1 MAERRGAASGARS
14 SETADPQTAQDGA
27 LDGVRHVMFVH
38 AHPDDE
44 TLASG
49 ALMAE
54 LVDRGLIV
62 TLVTC
67 TRGERGEIVAGPH
80 SHLEG
85 APEFAEHREHEL
97 AGALAEL
104 GVTRHLW
111 LGTAPARAVGLTPRA
126 YEDSGMRWL
135 RDGLAGPAD
144 DASPL
149 SLTAA
154 PLDDAVAD
162 LLAVIDVESA
172 SGATAADQP
181 SPPSEKPD
189 LIVSYNEIG
198 GYGHPDHVR
207 AREIARAAAGARSI
221 RFAEIVD
228 AVPLGHTAPDAGEQ
242 NAVYHRAGE
251 RDAVAFT
258 WFELD
263 DRLDQVKRALAHHAS
278 QVTVDGDDVVHSG
291 GQRTPIQTSV
301 GLRVVP

>member
-1 MAERRGAASGARS
+1 MAARRNAASGARS
-14 SETADPQTAQDGA
+14 SETAGPQAAQDGV

-54 LVDRGLIV
+54 LVDRGVTV

-85 APEFAEHREHEL
+85 TPEFAEHREHEV

-111 LGTAPARAVGLTPRA
+111 LGTAPARAVGLMPRS

-135 RDGLAGPAD
+135 SDGLAGPAD

-149 SLTAA
+149 SLTAV
-154 PLDDAVAD
+154 PLDDAVTD
-162 LLAVIDVESA
+162 LLAVIDVETA
-172 SGATAADQP
+172 SGATAPDQP

-207 AREIARAAAGARSI
+207 AREIARAAARARSI

-228 AVPLGHTAPDAGEQ
+228 AVPPGQTAPDAGEQ
-242 NAVYHRAGE
+242 DTLDDQAGE

-258 WFELD
+258 WFDLD